1 MLHSIGSEL
10 NIDPDTILATSH
22 GRRSIDVLKG
32 YDPKNANWE
41 YVAKIEGMIP
51 QRYGQ
56 DAKEIPGSRRILS
69 ALEEAGAPW
78 AIVTSGT
85 RPLVDGWLERL
96 GLARP
101 EQMVT
106 AEEVENGKPDPACY
120 SLGRARLGLSAD
132 IPILVIED
140 SPAGIKSGK
149 AAGCNVL
156 GLTTTHPAKDVQE
169 AGADW
174 VVQDLQSVTFEGWD
188 SKTRRMTL
196 QINAG

>member
-1 MLHSIGSEL
+1 
-10 NIDPDTILATSH
+10 
-22 GRRSIDVLKG
+22 
-32 YDPKNANWE
+32 
-41 YVAKIEGMIP
+41 MIP
-51 QRYGQ
+51 LRYGQ
-56 DAKEIPGSRRILS
+56 GVKEISGSRRILL
-69 ALEEAGAPW
+69 ALEEAQAPW

-85 RPLVDGWLERL
+85 RPLVNGWLERL
-96 GLARP
+96 GLAHP

-149 AAGCNVL
+149 AAGCSVL
-156 GLTTTHPAKDVQE
+156 GLTTTHSAKEVRE

-174 VVQDLQSVTFEGWD
+174 IAEDLQSVTFKGWD

-196 QINAG
+196 QIGPS

>member
-1 MLHSIGSEL
+1 
-10 NIDPDTILATSH
+10 
-22 GRRSIDVLKG
+22 
-32 YDPKNANWE
+32 
-41 YVAKIEGMIP
+41 MIP
-51 QRYGQ
+51 HRYGQ

-69 ALEEAGAPW
+69 ALREAGAPW

-85 RPLVDGWLERL
+85 RPLVNGWLERL
-96 GLARP
+96 QLAHP

-120 SLGRARLGLSAD
+120 FLGRTRLGLSAD
-132 IPILVIED
+132 IPVLVIED
-140 SPAGIKSGK
+140 SPAGIISGK

-174 VVQDLQSVTFEGWD
+174 IVEDLQSVTFEGWD

-196 QINAG
+196 QIGPSSAPL

>member
-1 MLHSIGSEL
+1 
-10 NIDPDTILATSH
+10 
-22 GRRSIDVLKG
+22 
-32 YDPKNANWE
+32 
-41 YVAKIEGMIP
+41 MIP
-51 QRYGQ
+51 RRYGQ
-56 DAKEIPGSRRILS
+56 NAKEIPGSRRILS
-69 ALEEAGAPW
+69 ALKETGAPW

-85 RPLVDGWLERL
+85 RPLVNGWLERL

-120 SLGRARLGLSAD
+120 SLGRTRLGLSAD
-132 IPILVIED
+132 TPILVIED
-140 SPAGIKSGK
+140 SPAGIKAGK

-174 VVQDLQSVTFEGWD
+174 VVEDLQSVTFEGWD
-188 SKTRRMTL
+188 SKTRRMAL
-196 QINAG
+196 QIGPS